1 MSNGGND
8 FRELEKII
16 SREKK
21 IISEMNTLAEG
32 IEKNSENERMISSQI
47 NSLKRVLR
55 KENDGLFSEINGI
68 VMAKQ
73 MKPSEI
79 NTQKKESG
87 KLEIPSIGKNF
98 LDRIFP
104 ASLQGEL
111 KLNSQEKGTIKRLR
125 EKEKNVVV
133 KREKKP
139 GVYVSLASRIFSNFS
154 AKLVEKGMFKKTGS
168 TLVKA
173 NMEFLPRNYM
183 SVTFLTTLISA
194 IFSLMLFGFFL
205 LFDIHTTLPLITPV
219 TEGFLSRIAKT
230 LWILIAIP
238 AGTFLFMYFY
248 PSLEK
253 ESIEG
258 RINQELPFAAINMA
272 AISSA
277 MIDPTK
283 VFEIIMS
290 TKEYPHL
297 EKEFG
302 KIINGVNVFGY
313 DLISVLRNVSATS
326 PSKKLSDLLNG
337 IATTIGTGGDLPK
350 FFDERAKSLLF
361 EYNLEKE
368 KSTKTAETFM
378 DIYISVVI
386 AAPMILMLL
395 LIIMQVSGLGIS
407 LTTSMISL
415 IMVLGVS
422 VINVFF
428 LVFLYI
434 KQSGES

>member
-154 AKLVEKGMFKKTGS
+154 
-168 TLVKA
+168 
-173 NMEFLPRNYM
+173 
-183 SVTFLTTLISA
+183 
-194 IFSLMLFGFFL
+194 
-205 LFDIHTTLPLITPV
+205 
-219 TEGFLSRIAKT
+219 
-230 LWILIAIP
+230 
-238 AGTFLFMYFY
+238 
-248 PSLEK
+248 
-253 ESIEG
+253 
-258 RINQELPFAAINMA
+258 
-272 AISSA
+272 
-277 MIDPTK
+277 
-283 VFEIIMS
+283 
-290 TKEYPHL
+290 
-297 EKEFG
+297 
-302 KIINGVNVFGY
+302 
-313 DLISVLRNVSATS
+313 
-326 PSKKLSDLLNG
+326 SKKPE
-337 IATTIGTGGDLPK
+337 AH
-350 FFDERAKSLLF
+350 
-361 EYNLEKE
+361 
-368 KSTKTAETFM
+368 
-378 DIYISVVI
+378 
-386 AAPMILMLL
+386 
-395 LIIMQVSGLGIS
+395 
-407 LTTSMISL
+407 
-415 IMVLGVS
+415 
-422 VINVFF
+422 
-428 LVFLYI
+428 
-434 KQSGES
+434 